1 MKTTLLLFLL
11 LVANSID
18 AQEKLNAKNSSIVFE
33 ASVPFFEAVEAKNEM
48 VNSVLNTKKNT
59 IVFVA
64 MINQFRFERSLM
76 EEHFNKNY
84 MDSKKYPKAIFKGI
98 IEKFDIKNLD
108 EKKGEYLIK
117 GEIIIRGK
125 SKKINVIA
133 QIQKIAEGMELISN
147 FTLNTDDFNIQVPTI
162 VRSKIAKNVNVSV
175 KTVFH

>member
-1 MKTTLLLFLL
+1 MKTIVLLFLL

-18 AQEKLNAKNSSIVFE
+18 AQEKLMAKNSSIVFE

-48 VNSVLNTKKNT
+48 VNTVLNTKKNT

-64 MINQFRFERSLM
+64 LITQFHFKRSLM

-84 MDSKKYPKAIFKGI
+84 MNSKKYPKAIFKGV
-98 IEKFDIKNLD
+98 IEKFDMKNLD

-125 SKKINVIA
+125 SKKISVVA
-133 QIQKIAEGMELISN
+133 QIKKIAEGMELISN
-147 FTLNTDDFNIQVPTI
+147 FTLSTDDFNIQIPSI
-162 VRSKIAKNVNVSV
+162 VRSKISENVNISV